1 MGHEAGWHLADVTL
15 AASGLSGTEARVPLA
30 GARTPECRGIAM
42 GGFEIPEGVTE
53 GRVNIRMEGK
63 RDKNINTKTQ
73 GSAGKAVWCKGHFCP
88 GQKNV

>member
-53 GRVNIRMEGK
+53 GRGK
-63 RDKNINTKTQ
+63 
-73 GSAGKAVWCKGHFCP
+73 
-88 GQKNV
+88 